1 MEALEKSTSCQEEQF
16 NEEFGSLCEFLDKAS
31 NYLAVEANETTI
43 GQSSSSSSAIIG
55 EKELNEDFKSDEIFY
70 NLLYS
75 TESPKQNS
83 GLSSNSN
90 ELDPNAE
97 TNSLLLNECVTD
109 DSRTK
114 PPKHPGP
121 ESEPKPKPEPKP
133 EPKPKLKLEPDQ
145 ESDNQV
151 VEEHQPTQQQQ
162 SAEDNLESL
171 SDTDDPIEQC
181 KEVTSTS
188 TQTSDIYQECS
199 SKIQHSKLTFP
210 CQWECGRSFK
220 TIRGQKRHEMFC
232 KTEDDKLKC
241 DICDKVFTRKFTR
254 DSHRLI
260 HVPEEKKDMRCPQ
273 CKIQCTT
280 TRSLLN
286 HKAIYTRKI
295 SYPCKYCNQIFCYQY
310 HLDRHTK
317 LHHSSERK
325 TKET

>member
-16 NEEFGSLCEFLDKAS
+16 IEEFVSHCESMDKAS
-31 NYLAVEANETTI
+31 YYLALEANETTI
-43 GQSSSSSSAIIG
+43 GQSSSSSSAII
-55 EKELNEDFKSDEIFY
+55 
-70 NLLYS
+70 
-75 TESPKQNS
+75 ESPKQNS

-90 ELDPNAE
+90 ELDPNAK
-97 TNSLLLNECVTD
+97 TNSLLLNECVSD
-109 DSRTK
+109 DSKSK

-121 ESEPKPKPEPKP
+121 ESGPKPKP

-151 VEEHQPTQQQQ
+151 VEEHQPTQQ
-162 SAEDNLESL
+162 SVEDNLKSL
-171 SDTDDPIEQC
+171 SDTDDPIEQHC

-199 SKIQHSKLTFP
+199 FKIQHSNLTFP

-260 HVPEEKKDMRCPQ
+260 HVPEEKKDMQCPQ

-286 HKAIYTRKI
+286 HKAIYAKKI
-295 SYPCKYCNQIFCYQY
+295 SYQCEYCNQIFCYQY

-317 LHHSSERK
+317 RHHSSK
-325 TKET
+325 CQTKET